1 MREEPIERIIGF
13 ERAPVNPSYQFQP
26 FTQTPPIEPDASV
39 NFEEGEII
47 YENKKVSEWI
57 KFWKASA
64 IGLFGLSPGFYLFE
78 IYAADGAPSL
88 SWMADNW
95 NSW

>member
-1 MREEPIERIIGF
+1 M
-13 ERAPVNPSYQFQP
+13 
-26 FTQTPPIEPDASV
+26 EPDAAL
-39 NFEEGEII
+39 NFEEGEVI
-47 YENKKVSEWI
+47 YENHRVAEWI

-64 IGLFGLSPGFYLFE
+64 ITVFGLSPGFYIFE

-95 NSW
+95 NWFDIPRQF